1 MNHGSPRKE
10 LLHNIDPLSRPVG
23 KRLYPDSFDNRIRA
37 AIRVG
42 DMKLVTGWAGT
53 IHPFMLSI
61 KNYHYDVMFPIAV
74 NTVFIIRKV
83 RIIRQLPNMALL
95 C

>member
-42 DMKLVTGWAGT
+42 DMKLVTGWAGKT
-53 IHPFMLSI
+53 PPCVLSI
-61 KNYHYDVMFPIAV
+61 KSYHYEVMFPVTV
-74 NTVFIIRKV
+74 NKVFIIRKV